1 MVPNHYV
8 SISHRRA
15 LSWLDE
21 ARPSVPPSD
30 YVCLQA
36 VCVLVEG
43 PVFPVSSV
51 HDDHF
56 PSGTNVVET
65 SQLRSDTHF
74 CTFLVH
80 FP

>member
-1 MVPNHYV
+1 MVPNRYV

-15 LSWLDE
+15 QSWLDE
-21 ARPSVPPSD
+21 ARPSVPPLTM
-30 YVCLQA
+30 CTCRQ
-36 VCVLVEG
+36 CVFVEG

-51 HDDHF
+51 HDEHF
-56 PSGTNVVET
+56 PSGTNVFET
-65 SQLRSDTHF
+65 FQLRSDTHF